1 MPFRHL
7 TSGRFDLDTLK
18 LMQQAFDT
26 VCAKLQID
34 GDDSRRLTLA
44 NEIIRLAGEGTREQL
59 AKQAEE
65 TLALPTPPPPL
76 AQFRPTVSPAAQR
89 SSRTALASPGADHR
103 HGRGRKC
110 VSASYK
116 PAMIDMA
123 LKVYLA
129 AGRQQSPAWIDGHG
143 TEP

>member
-7 TSGRFDLDTLK
+7 TPGRFDLDTLK

-65 TLALPTPPPPL
+65 TLALPTPPPP
-76 AQFRPTVSPAAQR
+76 
-89 SSRTALASPGADHR
+89 SSRNFAR
-103 HGRGRKC
+103 RFRQRR
-110 VSASYK
+110 SAAREQ
-116 PAMIDMA
+116 P
-123 LKVYLA
+123 
-129 AGRQQSPAWIDGHG
+129 
-143 TEP
+143 